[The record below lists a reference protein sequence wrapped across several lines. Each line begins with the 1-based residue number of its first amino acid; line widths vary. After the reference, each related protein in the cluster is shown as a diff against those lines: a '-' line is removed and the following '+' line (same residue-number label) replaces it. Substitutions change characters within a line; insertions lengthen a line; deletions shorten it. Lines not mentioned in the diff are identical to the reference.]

1 MTTTHQLSPYEQ
13 FRLDRIK
20 RNEERLASL
29 GLAEAKQAIKTS
41 SRRQPSTPSGQLNRP
56 KRSSSTMVT
65 PSPPSRSSRRLTH
78 KPVQYEPLM
87 DDTTSIRKKIK
98 LSAKKKAT
106 TSSNS
111 NLKYA
116 VPMDITSSPLSD
128 KEKAIVCKKIEGDF
142 LGKFEV
148 RISVDDSDDML
159 CISDVLMINT

>member
-1 MTTTHQLSPYEQ
+1 
-13 FRLDRIK
+13 
-20 RNEERLASL
+20 
-29 GLAEAKQAIKTS
+29 
-41 SRRQPSTPSGQLNRP
+41 
-56 KRSSSTMVT
+56 
-65 PSPPSRSSRRLTH
+65 
-78 KPVQYEPLM
+78 M